1 MRGKIIKNAIAAAMS
16 IILTVQIAAPGAV
29 FANAYFDD
37 GIVKKSAS
45 AGTLV
50 VSLEESGKSTENA
63 TVPNEQDYTDD
74 DFKTSEN
81 VYEDISLR
89 EEATKYFRHS
99 SGKYTVVVYNEPV
112 HYKDSNGEWQDID
125 NRLSLNR
132 KKLSD
137 SGKATYTPAKSGA
150 DIRVP
155 QNFSSGQKITFSKN
169 GYTLGIGI
177 ASSESDVISAV
188 DKANLNADLASDK
201 VEIDNN
207 YSDLNASDYISDDN
221 DALNKTVLSNLASEV
236 KYKNVFSGTDLEYIV
251 SSGKIKENIVVNSK
265 QSQYVYN
272 FAMTFDGLT
281 PVQKAD
287 GSFYLYKDENSEKPE
302 AIIAAPYMFDAD
314 NNISDD
320 VSMELHGNTLTV
332 TADKDWINSENRKFP
347 VVIDPTVITY
357 TSGITDTYVGS
368 TLTGINHNTS
378 ILNYAGRDTGLV
390 RRTYMKFDLPTVPEN
405 SVITNAVLTLQQTA
419 STDSLETNPYK
430 YFYAIDLTGKGSWSV
445 DSITWN
451 NQPVSKELN
460 APQSES
466 ERIIDFCTMKSG
478 GGNTYDLNLT
488 KSVKAWY
495 EKSGKNNGIMIASS
509 DETKDFMSYFYAADA
524 GTEGVPVIK
533 IEYNSNNGIEDYWSY
548 ETTDMGRSGKAY
560 VNKYN
565 GNLTYIH
572 DDISMTG
579 NILPI
584 NISHVY
590 NGYTDASYAANLKNM
605 YVGKNFH
612 LNIQEFIKRISSSDP
627 LYASGYRYKYYDGD
641 GTVHLFKTITV
652 DGTQK
657 TALEYDPTTTIKINA
672 GQLVISDI
680 EGNKKYFSLYG
691 TKILKIEDKNGNSQN
706 IEYVGSSCQISKITD
721 SSGREVTFAYND
733 SNQLISITDPSGRQI
748 TYEYSGTDADAT
760 LRKITYPDGKSTTFL
775 YTSNK
780 ILRITRPDASYTQFT
795 YYITPGCGR
804 RVRRIGKY
812 AKDSSGSVKAQD
824 YITMSYYANAD
835 STLPIAGNTVVTNK
849 NGDATAY
856 MFDDFGRVS
865 DVENQYGQSQYY
877 EYGSDAENT
886 PAEFNNILKE
896 SDVSSFAVNLLMNH
910 SFESDD
916 IWTSLQSG
924 DNGTY
929 GYSSDESRYGNRS
942 LKLDMT
948 VNTENIEVDQD
959 FEAESGEVY
968 TFSLYANIP
977 QALTLNGTNG
987 VNFGFVYCID
997 GEWKSACSEWIGST
1011 SGWEKFEFTARIP
1024 SGTLEN
1030 CHAFVKLSKA
1040 EGTVY
1045 FDNLQVEKSGGS
1057 SKYNFIENSGF
1068 KSLYTTSSGDTR
1080 ADKWST
1086 LSDSSYYEYKKFN
1099 GKDCVM
1105 IKGDKEK
1112 QLNVSQ
1118 AVILNAEAGE
1128 TLVIGGKAAAYATI
1142 GEARNSRFEL
1152 NILVFGEENS
1162 LIARLSEPFD
1172 GSADMGFQ
1180 TKTISYVLPEKC
1192 TKIYY
1197 RLNYY
1202 NQINPVYFTDAFVYV
1217 GGNDESYG
1225 YNESGLLIKS
1235 TDSEGKTVSYSYDDN
1250 NLKTVKQTVSGVEQ
1264 TVAEYTYDADN
1275 NVSQITNNVGSKVK
1289 YEYNNGVVTSR
1300 SVEEKGEN
1308 PSSATESMTYI
1319 QSGNYISSYTDASGG
1334 VTTFYYDNNNT
1345 ALKGLVEKIVD
1356 PNDNETRYTYDP
1368 NTDELLSVSG
1378 NADTSSVSSTGFVY
1392 ENDLVK
1398 SITHNGDTYSYGR
1411 DSLGRITAS
1420 EINGQTLVSTVYDS
1434 RNRLA
1439 SQTYA
1444 NGSVYTP
1451 VYDSRDRLAGDNWNG
1466 TVLSDYYYDEKDR
1479 ISQYKDNVTNVTY
1492 RYSYA
1497 LYDLPFRV
1505 VGSDGTK
1512 SIYDYDRS
1520 GAISNFTFL
1529 KDCDIIYNARYKNNE
1544 KGNPTDT
1551 VISTFNNTLLH
1562 YNYDNSERLSG
1573 WSCGPVISSVTYKTA
1588 LSGDLGAGNLVQ
1600 NYKNGGRDGETYQN
1614 YTYDYDQNQNITNVT
1629 ESTQNK
1635 TVSYAYDGLDRLIS
1649 ESNGTDTYTY
1659 SYDVGGNIQSV
1670 TKNGAVTGTFA
1681 YGGANH
1687 DRLSSFNGKAV
1698 TYDANGNPLSYDGYT
1713 YSWQRGSQLSGISGN
1728 GKTVSYVYDSQGRRV
1743 QKTVDGI
1750 TTTYVYSGD
1759 MLISQSDGTNTL
1771 GFAYD
1776 SQGMA
1781 IGFKYG
1787 GNYYYYMRDLL
1798 GNVTAVADAD
1808 GNLVAEYSYDAY
1820 GNLLSSSG
1828 ALANINPIR
1837 YRGYYYDSET
1847 SFYYLKTRYYNPQ
1860 WRRFINADSLF
1871 IAGDIITG
1879 CNMYA
1884 YCEDNPIMNTDSNGM
1899 APSADSIRK
1908 TSKVISWVIFPETVA
1923 FFAVANLVVLPKVK
1937 DVIESDGW
1945 VDDKPG
1951 NDFASTNTAD
1961 KVVPYLKVAA
1971 DTCLPLI
1978 GGDYTFKE
1986 KTGLRHFMP
1995 SNMALGAPWA
2005 GYLLGFEKSRYGKG
2019 LYRHTNYT
2027 TVEGKYMWQSQVG
2040 YSWLYDLVF
2049 SMGGPT
2055 QRLMM
2060 KFDAVTGGKTIHYII
2075 WCWKADYW
2083 NLGAGAEIGLYY
2095 TDSDESADNNY
2106 YLISED
2112 LTLHVNM
2119 VINYTTVWGKV
2130 VELNNFHQ
2138 TNWWVTSF
2146 TPGIQEPDIDRLDVD
2161 IDVRFVGSDYYK
2173 LMRSFY
2179 EKWSEHR
2186 ADDTLD
2192 YKYATMLPYANKVK
2206 PKDHENHPKCT
2217 KQPALCTCVCPLGSS
2232 ACAKPCSYY
2241 TKKCKASD
2249 ASKGCRHYG
2258 DYDNGFQFKISY

>member
-1 MRGKIIKNAIAAAMS
+1 MRGKIIKNAIAAVMS

-50 VSLEESGKSTENA
+50 ASLEDSGKSTENA

-99 SGKYTVVVYNEPV
+99 SGKYTAVVYNEPV

-405 SVITNAVLTLQQTA
+405 SIITNAVLTLQQTA

-509 DETKDFMSYFYAADA
+509 DETQDFMSYFHAVDA

-657 TALEYDPTTTIKINA
+657 TALEYDPTTTIKIYA
-672 GQLVISDI
+672 GQLVISDV
-680 EGNKKYFSLYG
+680 EGNKKYFSLPG

-721 SSGREVTFAYND
+721 SSGREVTFSYND

-877 EYGSDAENT
+877 EYGSDAENA

-1011 SGWEKFEFTARIP
+1011 SGWEKFEFTAQIP

-1345 ALKGLVEKIVD
+1345 ALKCLVEKIVD
-1356 PNDNETRYTYDP
+1356 PNGNETRYTYDP

-1451 VYDSRDRLAGDNWNG
+1451 VYDSHDRLAGDNWNG

-1629 ESTQNK
+1629 ESTKNK

-1908 TSKVISWVIFPETVA
+1908 TSKVISWMIFPETVA

-2173 LMRSFY
+2173 FMRAFY
-2179 EKWSEHR
+2179 NSWTELR
-2186 ADDTLD
+2186 TRDDFD

-2232 ACAKPCSYY
+2232 ACANPCSYY

>member
-37 GIVKKSAS
+37 GIIKKSAS

-50 VSLEESGKSTENA
+50 ASLEESGKSTENA

-99 SGKYTVVVYNEPV
+99 SGKYTAVVYNEPV

-236 KYKNVFSGTDLEYIV
+236 KYKNVFSGTDLKYIV

-405 SVITNAVLTLQQTA
+405 SVITNAVLTLQQTS

-466 ERIIDFCTMKSG
+466 EKIIDFCTMKSG

-509 DETKDFMSYFYAADA
+509 DETKDFMSYFYAVDA

-672 GQLVISDI
+672 GQLVISDV

-721 SSGREVTFAYND
+721 SSGRKVTFAYND

-780 ILRITRPDASYTQFT
+780 IFRITRPDASYTHFT
-795 YYITPGCGR
+795 YYATPGCGR
-804 RVRRIGKY
+804 RVMRIGKY
-812 AKDSSGSVKAQD
+812 AKDSSGSVKVQD
-824 YITMSYYANAD
+824 YITMSYYANAN
-835 STLPIAGNTVVTNK
+835 STRSIAGNTVVTNK

-877 EYGSDAENT
+877 EYGSDAENA

-916 IWTSLQSG
+916 IWTLLQSG

-1057 SKYNFIENSGF
+1057 SKYNFIENSSF
-1068 KSLYTTSSGDTR
+1068 KSLYTNSLGDTC
-1080 ADKWST
+1080 ADKWGT
-1086 LSDSSYYEYKKFN
+1086 LSDSGYYEYKKFN

-1152 NILVFGEENS
+1152 NILVFGENK

-1202 NQINPVYFTDAFVYV
+1202 HQINPVYFTDAFVYV

-1356 PNDNETRYTYDP
+1356 PNGNETRYTYDP

-1451 VYDSRDRLAGDNWNG
+1451 IYDSRDRLAGDNWNG

-1520 GAISNFTFL
+1520 GAISNFTFS

-1649 ESNGTDTYTY
+1649 ESNGTDTYSY

-1681 YGGANH
+1681 YGGANY

-1871 IAGDIITG
+1871 IAGENLINGT
-1879 CNMYA
+1879 NMYA
-1884 YCEDNPIMNTDSNGM
+1884 YCYDNPVTYTDFSGLK
-1899 APSADSIRK
+1899 PDKEKTLTILSK
-1908 TSKVISWVIFPETVA
+1908 TVWVTSKVTSVA
-1923 FFAVANLVVLPKVK
+1923 LLPVSFAVAPVSNKLLDDVKSMNLKGTNSISEGYVASAVLPYVK
-1937 DVIESDGW
+1937 EGADYVLPEVAKNIHL
-1945 VDDKPG
+1945 
-1951 NDFASTNTAD
+1951 NSTF
-1961 KVVPYLKVAA
+1961 
-1971 DTCLPLI
+1971 
-1978 GGDYTFKE
+1978 DYP
-1986 KTGLRHFMP
+1986 TGLRHFMP
-1995 SNMALGAPWA
+1995 INMAFGAPWA
-2005 GYLLGFEKSRYGKG
+2005 GYMLGFEKSKYKW
-2019 LYRHTNYT
+2019 HTNYT
-2027 TVEGKYMWQSQVG
+2027 SVSGKTMWQSTVG
-2040 YSWLYDLVF
+2040 YTSMYDFFF
-2049 SMGGPT
+2049 SLGGPIF
-2055 QRLMM
+2055 RRKYDFKLSNN
-2060 KFDAVTGGKTIHYII
+2060 AYYVV
-2075 WCWKADYW
+2075 WVWKGDYW
-2083 NLGAGAEIGLYY
+2083 NLGAGAEIGIYF
-2095 TDSDESADNNY
+2095 TS
-2106 YLISED
+2106 SEENKRNEFYEVD
-2112 LTLHVNM
+2112 TNLLVRVHMKIQYKILGRFTR
-2119 VINYTTVWGKV
+2119 
-2130 VELNNFHQ
+2130 ELNDFEQ
-2138 TNWWVTSF
+2138 TNWWVCSF
-2146 TPGIQEPDIDRLDVD
+2146 TPIYQMPNVD
-2161 IDVRFVGSDYYK
+2161 WIEVNLKVEFDDGK
-2173 LMRSFY
+2173 LMKPFY
-2179 EKWSEHR
+2179 ETYHERQNNDLMTSWDEVTMAPTPYKSR
-2186 ADDTLD
+2186 A
-2192 YKYATMLPYANKVK
+2192 KN
-2206 PKDHENHPKCT
+2206 HETHKCSSVHPTQCI
-2217 KQPALCTCVCPLGSS
+2217 CRSYTCCS
-2232 ACAKPCSYY
+2232 KPCRYY
-2241 TKKCKASD
+2241 S
-2249 ASKGCRHYG
+2249 
-2258 DYDNGFQFKISY
+2258 DNGYQFYIDY

>member
-50 VSLEESGKSTENA
+50 ASLEESGKSTENA

-99 SGKYTVVVYNEPV
+99 SGKYTAVVYNEPV

-509 DETKDFMSYFYAADA
+509 DETKDFMSYFHAVDA

-657 TALEYDPTTTIKINA
+657 TALEYDPTTTIKIYA
-672 GQLVISDI
+672 GQLVISDV
-680 EGNKKYFSLYG
+680 EGNKKYFSLPG

-721 SSGREVTFAYND
+721 SSGREVTFSYND

-877 EYGSDAENT
+877 EYGSDAENA

-896 SDVSSFAVNLLMNH
+896 SDVSNFAVNLLMNH

-1152 NILVFGEENS
+1152 NILVFGENK

-1202 NQINPVYFTDAFVYV
+1202 HQINPVYFTDAFVYV

-1356 PNDNETRYTYDP
+1356 PNGNETRYTYDP

-1451 VYDSRDRLAGDNWNG
+1451 VYDSHDRLAGDNWNG

-1551 VISTFNNTLLH
+1551 VVSTFNNTLLH

-1808 GNLVAEYSYDAY
+1808 GDLVAEYSYDAY

-2173 LMRSFY
+2173 FMREFY
-2179 EKWSEHR
+2179 NEWHTGIS
-2186 ADDTLD
+2186 DTRLD
-2192 YKYATMLPYANKVK
+2192 WQYASMLPYANKVK

-2232 ACAKPCSYY
+2232 ACANPCSYY

>member
-99 SGKYTVVVYNEPV
+99 SGKYTAVVYNEPV

-320 VSMELHGNTLTV
+320 VSMELYGNTLTV

-460 APQSES
+460 APQSE
-466 ERIIDFCTMKSG
+466 RIIDFCTMKSG

-509 DETKDFMSYFYAADA
+509 DETKDFMSYFHAVDA

-657 TALEYDPTTTIKINA
+657 TALEYDPTTTIKIYA
-672 GQLVISDI
+672 GQLVISDV
-680 EGNKKYFSLYG
+680 EGNKKYFSLPG

-721 SSGREVTFAYND
+721 SSGREVTFSYND

-877 EYGSDAENT
+877 EYGSDAENA

-1030 CHAFVKLSKA
+1030 CHAFVKLSKS

-1128 TLVIGGKAAAYATI
+1128 TLVIGGRAAEYATI

-1356 PNDNETRYTYDP
+1356 PNGNETRYTYDP

-1444 NGSVYTP
+1444 NGSVYMP

-1544 KGNPTDT
+1544 KGNPSDT
-1551 VISTFNNTLLH
+1551 VVSTFNNTLLH

-1649 ESNGTDTYTY
+1649 ESNGTDTYSY

-2173 LMRSFY
+2173 FMRAFY
-2179 EKWSEHR
+2179 EKWVLKKANEEF
-2186 ADDTLD
+2186 D
-2192 YKYATMLPYANKVK
+2192 YHYATMLPYANKVK

-2232 ACAKPCSYY
+2232 ACANPCSYY

>member
-37 GIVKKSAS
+37 GIIKKSAS

-81 VYEDISLR
+81 LYEDISLR

-99 SGKYTVVVYNEPV
+99 SGKYTAVVYNEPV

-287 GSFYLYKDENSEKPE
+287 GSFHLYKDENSEKPE

-460 APQSES
+460 APQSE
-466 ERIIDFCTMKSG
+466 RIIDFCTMKSG

-509 DETKDFMSYFYAADA
+509 DETKDFMSYFYAVDA

-657 TALEYDPTTTIKINA
+657 TALEYDPTTTIKIYA
-672 GQLVISDI
+672 GQLVISDV
-680 EGNKKYFSLYG
+680 EGNKKYFSLPG

-721 SSGREVTFAYND
+721 SSGREVTFSYND

-877 EYGSDAENT
+877 EYGSDAENA

-1011 SGWEKFEFTARIP
+1011 SGWEKFEITARIP

-1356 PNDNETRYTYDP
+1356 PNGNETRYTYDP

-1451 VYDSRDRLAGDNWNG
+1451 VYDSHDRLAGDNWNG

-1529 KDCDIIYNARYKNNE
+1529 NDCDIIYNARYKNNE

-1551 VISTFNNTLLH
+1551 VVSTFNNTLLH

-2173 LMRSFY
+2173 FMRAFY
-2179 EKWSEHR
+2179 NSWTELR
-2186 ADDTLD
+2186 TRDDFD

-2232 ACAKPCSYY
+2232 ACANPCSYY